1 MSGCSKKNEK
11 IHREYTFNQMK
22 EKPRLPRI
30 SANRPSNNWALGQ
43 TWIVDKCFV
52 SIRKQGNGKA
62 WNRTYSSDFG
72 DRKQGFMFEK
82 L

>member
-11 IHREYTFNQMK
+11 IIREYTFNQMK

-43 TWIVDKCFV
+43 T
-52 SIRKQGNGKA
+52 
-62 WNRTYSSDFG
+62 
-72 DRKQGFMFEK
+72 
-82 L
+82 